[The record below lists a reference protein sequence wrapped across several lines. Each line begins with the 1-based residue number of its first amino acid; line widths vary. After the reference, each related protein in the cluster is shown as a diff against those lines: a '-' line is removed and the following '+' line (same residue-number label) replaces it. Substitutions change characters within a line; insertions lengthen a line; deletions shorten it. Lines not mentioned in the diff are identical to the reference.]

1 MLEWGSGFQNFLGS
15 MVLALALAL
24 LSAYFLYFRK
34 GQRQRFLIKDQDF
47 LSYFR
52 ESSPLNLHKLLHF
65 FSLALFAVGMIFLI
79 IAFARPQKRNET
91 INQTSEGINIMMVL
105 DISDSMLIEDMEPT
119 NRLESAKLRIKEFI
133 EKRISDRIGLL
144 VFSGQSYTRVPLT
157 LDYDLLLESL
167 QMVQTS
173 ERIRKGTAIGVAL
186 ANAIGRLEKNKDQTN
201 IVILLTDGENNI
213 GAIDPITAMEI
224 AKDAGIKVYTV
235 GIGKD
240 GLAQLPVLRKFPNG
254 MVQKYY
260 RPMHSAVNEKLLN
273 QIAKETGGKF
283 YRVIDSTSL
292 NDVFSEI
299 NELEKTEVEIQ
310 KISMIAELYSPW
322 NFWGLILL
330 LSSQFIYLVMVWRI
344 F

>member
-1 MLEWGSGFQNFLGS
+1 MLEWGASFQNAMGAAILG
-15 MVLALALAL
+15 VLI
-24 LSAYFLYFRK
+24 FIIGLYFSYVRK
-34 GQRQRFLIKDQDF
+34 PKRQRFLIKDQGF
-47 LSYFR
+47 LEYIKK
-52 ESSPLNLHKLLHF
+52 SSVINIHKILYHFSTLLF
-65 FSLALFAVGMIFLI
+65 ISGLVFLL

-91 INQTSEGINIMMVL
+91 INQSSEGINIMMVL

-119 NRLESAKLRIKEFI
+119 NRLESAKLRIKEFV
-133 EKRISDRIGLL
+133 EKRVSDRIGLL

-167 QMVQTS
+167 ALVQTS

-186 ANAIGRLEKNKDQTN
+186 ANAIVRLEKNSDETN

-224 AKDAGIKVYTV
+224 AKNAGIRVYTV

-254 MVQKYY
+254 MVQKFY

-273 QIAKETGGKF
+273 QIATETGGKF
-283 YRVIDSTSL
+283 YRVVDSTGL
-292 NDVFSEI
+292 DKVFSEI
-299 NELEKTEVEIQ
+299 DNLEKTEIEIQ
-310 KISMIAELYSPW
+310 KIAMVAELYSPW
-322 NFWGLILL
+322 NLWGLILIL
-330 LSSQFIYLVMVWRI
+330 VSQLIYLLAVWRI